1 MSRGAPLEV
10 VRGEI
15 AEARLLKEGWGR
27 LRLRAG
33 SGDSA
38 SVTVTGQILGFE
50 TGTTV
55 ECRGRWD
62 IHPTYGKQFRATT
75 IVTVIPSD
83 ASGAIAWIASRLPAI
98 GRKRATELVNR
109 YGIPELWNVLEHAP
123 ERLAA
128 DVRGITPE
136 LARAIA
142 DEYSRVR
149 DEREEMVTLRG
160 WGLSEPQ
167 IKRCRQVWKTTT
179 KVIEELRKNPYQ
191 LCELVYGFGFD
202 RADQVARRMG
212 IPVDHPGRIQA
223 CLLHQLGEAEG
234 AGHCYVPTGK
244 LVALAADA
252 LGLEQPKVRAELE
265 AVCDGER
272 AVRADEGVRVYRATT
287 HAAELAVVAGVQA
300 LLEVA
305 AADAANELNRAVRH
319 VAGVIAEDVAAALV
333 DGDAAAGDRAI
344 ATTERVVDAITLDQ
358 KRAIEEALVRL
369 AGECDGAVSD
379 DDVGFNGRDA
389 AFGRSLAAQVAAST
403 RNPGRRL
410 SAGQYASAL
419 RMLRTYS
426 RTQIAELAPRIWQ
439 PARDD
444 ADGPDELVAA
454 MTDEQVEAG
463 GRWPP
468 EDDAPFPGDEDA
480 PWSARRGSDDA
491 AA

>member
-38 SVTVTGQILGFE
+38 TVTVTGQVLGFE

-83 ASGAIAWIASRLPAI
+83 ASGAIAWIASRLPAV

-109 YGIPELWNVLEHAP
+109 YGIPELWHVLEHEPA
-123 ERLAA
+123 RLAA
-128 DVRGITPE
+128 DVRGITPD

-212 IPVDHPGRIQA
+212 MPVDHPGRIQA

-272 AVRADEGVRVYRATT
+272 AVRVDEGVRVYRAST
-287 HAAELAVVAGVQA
+287 HAAELAVVAGVRA

-305 AADAANELNRAVRH
+305 AADAANELDRAVAD
-319 VAGVIAEDVAAALV
+319 VAGAIARDAAAALV
-333 DGDAAAGDRAI
+333 GADEAACARALA
-344 ATTERVVDAITLDQ
+344 ATGRALDAITLDQ

-369 AGECDGAVSD
+369 AGDCDGAASK

-389 AFGRSLAAQVAAST
+389 KFGRSLAARVSGSDRPA
-403 RNPGRRL
+403 GRRL
-410 SAGQYASAL
+410 SAGQYQSAL
-419 RMLRTYS
+419 TMLQTYA
-426 RTQIAELAPRIWQ
+426 RTQIAELAPRLWP

-444 ADGPDELVAA
+444 ADGSSEV
-454 MTDEQVEAG
+454 V
-463 GRWPP
+463 P
-468 EDDAPFPGDEDA
+468 EDDTPWPGDEDA
-480 PWSARRGSDDA
+480 PWGAGRERDDA